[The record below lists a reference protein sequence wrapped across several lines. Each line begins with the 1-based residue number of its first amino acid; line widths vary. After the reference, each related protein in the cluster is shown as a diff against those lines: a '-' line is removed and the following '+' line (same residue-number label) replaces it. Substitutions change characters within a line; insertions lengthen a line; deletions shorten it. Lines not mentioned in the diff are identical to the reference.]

1 MAVRMQYT
9 NSTKINSE
17 HLTAESTYTMRH
29 NAFAFGA
36 SFVDLEVDVPIGKI
50 KINRV
55 IAIHDSGQILN
66 PALARA
72 QVHGGVAM
80 GIGYALTEQMLF
92 DPETGKMRNDNLLD
106 YKIPTAMDIPQI
118 DVEFVE
124 TYEPSAPFGN
134 KALGEPPMIPQAPA
148 IRNAVLHATGVAV
161 YELPLTP
168 ERLIHAFIQAGLIQ
182 PLSCEHIAET

>member
-1 MAVRMQYT
+1 MADGLQAVMAQRDVAVRMQYT

-72 QVHGGVAM
+72 QVHGYGDW
-80 GIGYALTEQMLF
+80 ICF
-92 DPETGKMRNDNLLD
+92 DGAD
-106 YKIPTAMDIPQI
+106 
-118 DVEFVE
+118 
-124 TYEPSAPFGN
+124 
-134 KALGEPPMIPQAPA
+134 
-148 IRNAVLHATGVAV
+148 
-161 YELPLTP
+161 
-168 ERLIHAFIQAGLIQ
+168 AF
-182 PLSCEHIAET
+182 

>member
-1 MAVRMQYT
+1 MQYT

-106 YKIPTAMDIPQI
+106 YKIPTAHGHPTD
-118 DVEFVE
+118 
-124 TYEPSAPFGN
+124 
-134 KALGEPPMIPQAPA
+134 
-148 IRNAVLHATGVAV
+148 
-161 YELPLTP
+161 
-168 ERLIHAFIQAGLIQ
+168 
-182 PLSCEHIAET
+182 

>member
-1 MAVRMQYT
+1 ADSKDLALDGGRITGRDGAVLGTVRDVAVRMQYT

-80 GIGYALTEQMLF
+80 GIGYALTEQML
-92 DPETGKMRNDNLLD
+92 
-106 YKIPTAMDIPQI
+106 
-118 DVEFVE
+118 
-124 TYEPSAPFGN
+124 
-134 KALGEPPMIPQAPA
+134 
-148 IRNAVLHATGVAV
+148 
-161 YELPLTP
+161 
-168 ERLIHAFIQAGLIQ
+168 
-182 PLSCEHIAET
+182 